1 MSTWIALKDPIRS
14 AVGTGNKLLIVGPA
28 WIGDMVMAQSL
39 YKLLL
44 SRDPGAHIDVIAP
57 PWSKP
62 ILDRMPEVRQAIELD
77 VAHGAAAFGP
87 RRKLG
92 RQLRDRGY
100 RQAIVLPRSLKA
112 ALVPFFASVPVRTGY
127 RGEWRFAL
135 INDLRRF
142 DRGLLDQT
150 VKRFIALG
158 LARDEGELPR
168 PPQPSLR
175 TDGENLGAA
184 VQRLGLRMTS
194 ATVAF
199 MPGAEYGPAKRWP
212 AGRFGALAARLTD
225 AGAQVWILGS
235 ERERK
240 LGEEV
245 RQAADRDSVINL
257 CGRTTLADAVDLLG
271 AASVAVTNDS
281 GLMHVAAAVD
291 THVVSLYGSTSP
303 RFTPPL
309 TDRADILYR
318 NLACSPCFRR
328 QCPLGHF
335 NCMMEFSVD
344 DVAKVTLTTLD
355 NDSAGSRHR

>member
-1 MSTWIALKDPIRS
+1 M
-14 AVGTGNKLLIVGPA
+14 GTDDKLLIVGPA

-39 YKLLL
+39 YKLLQ
-44 SRDPGAHIDVIAP
+44 SRNPRARIDVIAP

-62 ILDRMPEVRQAIELD
+62 ILDRMPEVNRAVELD
-77 VAHGAAAFGP
+77 VVHGRIALRT

-92 RQLRDRGY
+92 RRLRDRGY

-135 INDLRRF
+135 INDQRRF
-142 DRGLLDQT
+142 DPGRLDQT

-158 LARDEGELPR
+158 MGRDEDELPP

-175 TDGENLGAA
+175 TDGENLSAA
-184 VQRLGLRMTS
+184 IERLGLTPTS

-212 AGRFGALAARLTD
+212 AERFGALAGRLAG

-235 ERERK
+235 ERERQ
-240 LGEEV
+240 LGEAV
-245 RQAADRDSVINL
+245 RAAVGGDGVANL

-271 AASVAVTNDS
+271 AARVAVTNDS
-281 GLMHVAAAVD
+281 GLMHIAAAVD
-291 THVVSLYGSTSP
+291 THVIGLYGSTTP

-318 NLACSPCFRR
+318 NLECSPCFRR
-328 QCPLGHF
+328 RCPLGHF
-335 NCMMEFSVD
+335 NCMMEMTVD
-344 DVAKVTLTTLD
+344 DVARVAMTALD
-355 NDSAGSRHR
+355 GASATGGGH

>member
-1 MSTWIALKDPIRS
+1 M
-14 AVGTGNKLLIVGPA
+14 GTDDKLLIVGPA

-44 SRDPGAHIDVIAP
+44 SRNPSARIDVIAP

-62 ILDRMPEVRQAIELD
+62 LLDRMPEVNRAIELG
-77 VAHGAAAFGP
+77 VAHGEVAFGP

-92 RQLRDRGY
+92 RRLRNRGY

-112 ALVPFFASVPVRTGY
+112 ALVPFFAAVPVRTGF

-135 INDLRRF
+135 INDKRTF
-142 DRGLLDQT
+142 DHGRLDQT

-158 LARDEGELPR
+158 LPRDEGDLPR

-175 TDGENLGAA
+175 TDQENLGSA
-184 VQRLGLRMTS
+184 VRRLGLTL
-194 ATVAF
+194 TTEIVAF

-212 AGRFGALAARLTD
+212 ADRFGALAAQL
-225 AGAQVWILGS
+225 AGAGTQVWILGS
-235 ERERK
+235 EKDRQ

-245 RQAADRDSVINL
+245 RAAAAHGAVINL

-271 AASVAVTNDS
+271 AAAVAVTNDS

-291 THVVSLYGSTSP
+291 THVIGLYGSTTP

-318 NLACSPCFRR
+318 NLKCSPCFERE
-328 QCPLGHF
+328 CPLEHF
-335 NCMMEFSVD
+335 KCMMELSVD
-344 DVAKVTLTTLD
+344 RVAAMAMTALE
-355 NDSAGSRHR
+355 SSPAAGVRH

>member
-1 MSTWIALKDPIRS
+1 MFKDPIRS
-14 AVGTGNKLLIVGPA
+14 AVGTGDKLLIVGPA

-39 YKLLL
+39 YKLLV
-44 SRDPGAHIDVIAP
+44 SRNPRARIDVIAP

-62 ILDRMPEVRQAIELD
+62 ILDRMPEVNRAVELD
-77 VAHGAAAFGP
+77 VVHGRIALRT

-92 RQLRDRGY
+92 RSLRGQGY

-112 ALVPFFASVPVRTGY
+112 ALVPYFASVPVRTGY

-142 DRGLLDQT
+142 DPVRLDQT

-158 LARDEGELPR
+158 LARDEDELP
-168 PPQPSLR
+168 PLPQPSLR
-175 TDGENLGAA
+175 TDGENLSAA
-184 VQRLGLRMTS
+184 VERLGLTPTN

-212 AGRFGALAARLTD
+212 AGRFGELAAQLAD

-245 RQAADRDSVINL
+245 RRAAGRDGVANL
-257 CGRTTLADAVDLLG
+257 CGGTTLADAVDLLG
-271 AASVAVTNDS
+271 AARVAVTNDS
-281 GLMHVAAAVD
+281 GLMHVAAAVN
-291 THVVSLYGSTSP
+291 THVIGLYGSTTP

-309 TDRADILYR
+309 TERADILYR
-318 NLACSPCFRR
+318 NLECSPCFRR
-328 QCPLGHF
+328 RCPLGHF
-335 NCMMEFSVD
+335 NCMMEMAVD
-344 DVAKVTLTTLD
+344 DVARVAMTALD
-355 NDSAGSRHR
+355 GASATGAGH

>member
-1 MSTWIALKDPIRS
+1 M
-14 AVGTGNKLLIVGPA
+14 GTGDKLLIVGPA

-44 SRDPGAHIDVIAP
+44 SRDPGARIDVIAP
-57 PWSKP
+57 HWSKP

-77 VAHGAAAFGP
+77 AVHGRIALRT

-92 RQLRDRGY
+92 RRLRGRGY

-112 ALVPFFASVPVRTGY
+112 ALVPYFASIPVRTGY

-142 DRGLLDQT
+142 DPVRLDQT

-158 LARDEGELPR
+158 LARDKDELPR
-168 PPQPSLR
+168 PPRPSLR
-175 TDGENLGAA
+175 TDRKNLSAA
-184 VQRLGLRMTS
+184 VQRLGLRLTS

-212 AGRFGALAARLTD
+212 ARRFGALAAQLAD

-245 RQAADRDSVINL
+245 RRAAGRDGVVNL
-257 CGRTTLADAVDLLG
+257 CGGTTLADAVDLLG
-271 AASVAVTNDS
+271 AARVAVTNDS
-281 GLMHVAAAVD
+281 GLMHVAAAVN
-291 THVVSLYGSTSP
+291 THVIGLYGSTTP

-318 NLACSPCFRR
+318 NLECSPCFRR
-328 QCPLGHF
+328 RCPLGHF
-335 NCMMEFSVD
+335 SCMMEMAVN
-344 DVAKVTLTTLD
+344 DVARVAMTALD
-355 NDSAGSRHR
+355 GASATGAGN

>member
-1 MSTWIALKDPIRS
+1 M
-14 AVGTGNKLLIVGPA
+14 GTDDKLLIVGPA

-39 YKLLL
+39 YKLLQ
-44 SRDPGAHIDVIAP
+44 SRNPRARIDVIAP

-62 ILDRMPEVRQAIELD
+62 ILDRMPEVNRAVELD
-77 VAHGAAAFGP
+77 VVHGRIALRA

-92 RQLRDRGY
+92 RRLRDRGY

-127 RGEWRFAL
+127 RGEWRFGL
-135 INDLRRF
+135 INDQRRF
-142 DRGLLDQT
+142 DPGRLDQT

-158 LARDEGELPR
+158 LTRDEDELPR

-175 TDGENLGAA
+175 TDGENLSTA
-184 VQRLGLRMTS
+184 VQRLGLRLTS

-212 AGRFGALAARLTD
+212 AERFGALAGRLAG

-240 LGEEV
+240 LGEAV
-245 RQAADRDSVINL
+245 RAAVGGDGVANL

-271 AASVAVTNDS
+271 AARVAVTNDS
-281 GLMHVAAAVD
+281 GLMHIAAAVD
-291 THVVSLYGSTSP
+291 THVIGLYGSTTP

-318 NLACSPCFRR
+318 NLECSPCFRR
-328 QCPLGHF
+328 RCPLGHF
-335 NCMMEFSVD
+335 NCMMEMTVD
-344 DVAKVTLTTLD
+344 DVARVAMTALD
-355 NDSAGSRHR
+355 GASATGGGH

>member
-1 MSTWIALKDPIRS
+1 M
-14 AVGTGNKLLIVGPA
+14 GTDDKLLIVGPA

-39 YKLLL
+39 YKLLQ
-44 SRDPGAHIDVIAP
+44 SRNPRARIDVIAP

-62 ILDRMPEVRQAIELD
+62 ILDRMPEVNRAVELD
-77 VAHGAAAFGP
+77 VVHGRIALRA

-92 RQLRDRGY
+92 RRLRDRGY

-135 INDLRRF
+135 INDRRRF
-142 DRGLLDQT
+142 DPGRLDQT

-158 LARDEGELPR
+158 MGRDEDELPP

-175 TDGENLGAA
+175 TDGENLSAA
-184 VQRLGLRMTS
+184 IERLGLTPTS

-212 AGRFGALAARLTD
+212 AGRFGALAGRLAG

-240 LGEEV
+240 LGEAV
-245 RQAADRDSVINL
+245 RRAADCDGVINL

-291 THVVSLYGSTSP
+291 THVVGLYGSTSP

-309 TDRADILYR
+309 THRADILYR

-328 QCPLGHF
+328 QCPLGHL

-344 DVAKVTLTTLD
+344 DVAKVTMAALD
-355 NDSAGSRHR
+355 NDSPGSGDQ

>member
-1 MSTWIALKDPIRS
+1 M
-14 AVGTGNKLLIVGPA
+14 GTGDKLLIVGPA

-39 YKLLL
+39 YRLLL
-44 SRDPGAHIDVIAP
+44 NRSPGARIDVVAP

-62 ILDRMPEVRQAIELD
+62 ILDRMPEVRRAIELD
-77 VAHGAAAFGP
+77 VAHGDAAIGP
-87 RRKLG
+87 RLKLG
-92 RQLRDRGY
+92 RRLRDRGY

-142 DRGLLDQT
+142 DPGRLDQT

-158 LARDEGELPR
+158 LARDEDELPR

-175 TDGENLGAA
+175 TDGENLSAA
-184 VQRLGLRMTS
+184 VQRLGLRPTS

-212 AGRFGALAARLTD
+212 AERFGALALKLAE

-240 LGEEV
+240 LGEAV
-245 RQAADRDSVINL
+245 RQTADRDSVINL

-309 TDRADILYR
+309 THRADILYR

-344 DVAKVTLTTLD
+344 DVAKLTMAALD
-355 NDSAGSRHR
+355 NGSPGSGDR

>member
-1 MSTWIALKDPIRS
+1 MKDPIRTVAS
-14 AVGTGNKLLIVGPA
+14 TGDKLLIVGPA
-28 WIGDMVMAQSL
+28 WVGDMVMAQSL
-39 YKLLL
+39 YKLLV
-44 SRDPGAHIDVIAP
+44 SRNPRARIDVIAP

-62 ILDRMPEVRQAIELD
+62 ILDRMPEVNRAVELD
-77 VAHGAAAFGP
+77 VVHGRIALRT

-92 RQLRDRGY
+92 RRLRDRGY
-100 RQAIVLPRSLKA
+100 GQAIVLPRSLKA
-112 ALVPFFASVPVRTGY
+112 ALVPFFAAVPVRTGY

-135 INDLRRF
+135 INDQRRF
-142 DRGLLDQT
+142 DPGRLDQT

-158 LARDEGELPR
+158 LGRDEDELPR

-175 TDGENLGAA
+175 RDGENLSAA
-184 VQRLGLRMTS
+184 VQRLGLRLTG

-212 AGRFGALAARLTD
+212 AERFGELAVQLAD

-245 RQAADRDSVINL
+245 RAAAGRDGVANL

-271 AASVAVTNDS
+271 AARVAVTNDS
-281 GLMHVAAAVD
+281 GLMHIAAAVD
-291 THVVSLYGSTSP
+291 THVIGLYGSTTP

-318 NLACSPCFRR
+318 NLECSPCFRR
-328 QCPLGHF
+328 RCPLGHF
-335 NCMMEFSVD
+335 NCMMEMAVD
-344 DVAKVTLTTLD
+344 DVAKVAITALD
-355 NDSAGSRHR
+355 GASATGGGH

>member
-1 MSTWIALKDPIRS
+1 M
-14 AVGTGNKLLIVGPA
+14 GTDDKLLIVGPA

-39 YKLLL
+39 YKLLQ
-44 SRDPGAHIDVIAP
+44 SRNPRARIDVIAP
-57 PWSKP
+57 HWSKP

-77 VAHGAAAFGP
+77 VVHGRVALRT

-92 RQLRDRGY
+92 RRLRGRGY

-135 INDLRRF
+135 INDQRRF
-142 DRGLLDQT
+142 DPGRLDQT

-158 LARDEGELPR
+158 MGRDEDELPP

-175 TDGENLGAA
+175 TDGENLSAA
-184 VQRLGLRMTS
+184 VQRLGLRLTS

-212 AGRFGALAARLTD
+212 AERFGALAGRLAG

-240 LGEEV
+240 LGEAV
-245 RQAADRDSVINL
+245 RAAVGGDGVANL

-271 AASVAVTNDS
+271 AARVAVTNDS
-281 GLMHVAAAVD
+281 GLMHIAAAVD
-291 THVVSLYGSTSP
+291 THVIGLYGSTTP

-318 NLACSPCFRR
+318 NLECSPCFRR
-328 QCPLGHF
+328 RCPLGHF
-335 NCMMEFSVD
+335 NCMMEMTVD
-344 DVAKVTLTTLD
+344 DVARVAMTALD
-355 NDSAGSRHR
+355 GASATGGGH